1 MEKTSLPTIDEEQFN
16 TTEEYRSDV
25 LQFID
30 SQYAP
35 ENSFQRNILL
45 SSLNSREPNEH
56 KNAVF
61 NILKNDTEKF
71 LKRRPTRQKTI
82 CLPQNLTTAENHL
95 LYTSFPQYNL
105 VNTAKVNNGHAFA
118 AAQRRIEY
126 QVLLDKINYLP
137 DNDYTRFLEEND
149 YDVLISDLGSN
160 FIKAHHPSH
169 AFIHSCSPVLDL
181 QDANRF
187 KNCTMTIMQSTA
199 NDKFATPEER
209 LKLNDICE
217 VINGHQDNNKLLCL
231 SKAQD
236 CEISSPWAIALQS
249 IYDFSLKDISE
260 VMSRRRINSLYGS
273 FIYTDEILYKDHG
286 TFEHLKMYWKIDRHK
301 QEIMFSFL
309 DGSMSYTHSLKNYLK
324 LILFPYFVHNST
336 TIIIELQE
344 NVNGI
349 QFFRINRQLRAPQE
363 KLFLSVNHLIPFPSL
378 ANKFRISYTCSD
390 KDEIANYIHS
400 FINLFSNDDFK
411 GNMTQCDIMGNTFK
425 TNFYSLFEHSDVQ
438 ILNYSLTRFS
448 FVFYK
453 DKGIVE
459 AMISHALA
467 CSETKFKPSEL
478 FNYARSYTAK
488 VFVNK
493 SVLYKN
499 TKIEVDKLYTLSIA
513 VYIYTYDL
521 KYKQGKNLQREL
533 FEIDFNRKM
542 QIS

>member
-1 MEKTSLPTIDEEQFN
+1 M
-16 TTEEYRSDV
+16 
-25 LQFID
+25 
-30 SQYAP
+30 
-35 ENSFQRNILL
+35 
-45 SSLNSREPNEH
+45 
-56 KNAVF
+56 
-61 NILKNDTEKF
+61 
-71 LKRRPTRQKTI
+71 
-82 CLPQNLTTAENHL
+82 
-95 LYTSFPQYNL
+95 
-105 VNTAKVNNGHAFA
+105 
-118 AAQRRIEY
+118 
-126 QVLLDKINYLP
+126 
-137 DNDYTRFLEEND
+137 
-149 YDVLISDLGSN
+149 ISDLGSN

-249 IYDFSLKDISE
+249 IYDFPLKDISE
-260 VMSRRRINSLYGS
+260 VMSRRRIISLYGS

-286 TFEHLKMYWKIDRHK
+286 TFQHLKMYWKIDRHK

-411 GNMTQCDIMGNTFK
+411 GNMTQCDVMGNTFK

-438 ILNYSLTRFS
+438 ILNYSLSRFS

-478 FNYARSYTAK
+478 FNYARS
-488 VFVNK
+488 
-493 SVLYKN
+493 
-499 TKIEVDKLYTLSIA
+499 
-513 VYIYTYDL
+513 
-521 KYKQGKNLQREL
+521 
-533 FEIDFNRKM
+533 
-542 QIS
+542 